1 MKISKYFSMLIAG
14 FVIIVFTTV
23 GVASEESKH
32 SEATTTE
39 VEAAAKVE
47 SEAESK
53 EEIQHGAKPES
64 ESESGKKEAKAEEKE

>member
-1 MKISKYFSMLIAG
+1 MLIAG

-53 EEIQHGAKPES
+53 EEIQHDAKP

>member
-23 GVASEESKH
+23 GVASEEAKEATK
-32 SEATTTE
+32 SEATTE

-64 ESESGKKEAKAEEKE
+64 ESGKKEAKAEEKE